1 MQLWLRVSQDI
12 DFVGSWDPMI
22 PDAEIIGLLG
32 TVMTRLEVGE
42 FTIKVGAYSNSRG
55 FQSLI
60 RALPLVESQEDP
72 RWDI

>member
-1 MQLWLRVSQDI
+1 
-12 DFVGSWDPMI
+12 MI